1 MGRRATAPINNLVVV
16 SDLHVGC
23 QLGLCHP
30 GGATLDNGGVYKPS
44 KLQRHVWSWWEQ
56 FWGEFVPSAT
66 KGEPYSVCI
75 NGDVLD
81 GTHHAA
87 TTQWSFNLTDQAV
100 MARSILA
107 PIVAACDGRF
117 YMVRGTEAHV
127 GKSAQEE
134 ERLARDIGAIA
145 NSQGQHARYELWKL
159 VGPRLVHL
167 LHHIGTTG
175 SQAYE
180 ATAVHK
186 ELVESIT
193 EAGRW
198 NRRSPDI
205 IVRSHRHR
213 YIETVITTALG
224 RTAAC
229 VTPAWQLKT
238 PFAWKIPG
246 ARLSEPQIGGIV
258 IRFAHDELFVRPW
271 VHSLE
276 RERPE

>member
-1 MGRRATAPINNLVVV
+1 MTVNNLVVV

-30 GGATLDNGGVYKPS
+30 TGATLDNGGTYRPS
-44 KLQRHVWSWWEQ
+44 KLQRKVWRWWEQ
-56 FWGEFVPSAT
+56 FWGEFVPAAT
-66 KGEPYSVCI
+66 KGEPFAVCI
-75 NGDVLD
+75 NGDVTD
-81 GTHHAA
+81 GVHHNS
-87 TTQWSFNLTDQAV
+87 TTQWSHNLTDQAV

-107 PIVAACDGRF
+107 PLVAACDGRF

-127 GKSAQEE
+127 GKSGQEE

-145 NSQGQHARYELWKL
+145 NAQGQHARYELWKL

-246 ARLSEPQIGGIV
+246 ARLSEPQIGGLV

-271 VHSLE
+271 VQSLD
-276 RERPE
+276 REKPE